1 MLSLDSIRSFAGTF
15 LLALYLPVP
24 FYMVWIHAP
33 HTFWKRVGPVS
44 YALHWVFYIAMVVAV
59 IRLYD
64 MWRWRAWE
72 WPVVVTWVGL
82 FPLAVA
88 AWLAWRTYTTI
99 NLRTLLTFRQ
109 IRPNG
114 ERRLIREGILGTI
127 RHPRYVMFTLL
138 ALANVTVT
146 GYPLVLAS
154 LVVTVALFAVVIHLE
169 ESELREY
176 FGEEFE
182 AYRRSVPAF
191 FPRIKAHDE
200 AA

>member
-1 MLSLDSIRSFAGTF
+1 MFSFDSIRPFAGTF

-24 FYMVWIHAP
+24 FYMAWIHAP
-33 HTFWKRVGPVS
+33 HRIWKRIGPAS
-44 YALHWVFYIAMVVAV
+44 YPLHWAFYVAMVVAV
-59 IRLYD
+59 IRLHD
-64 MWRWRAWE
+64 AWRWHAWE
-72 WPVVVTWVGL
+72 WPKGL
-82 FPLAVA
+82 TGLGLLPLAVA

-138 ALANVTVT
+138 ALGNFIVT

-154 LVVTVALFAVVIHLE
+154 LIATVVLFAIVIQME
-169 ESELREY
+169 EKELREY

-182 AYRRSVPAF
+182 AYRRTVPAF
-191 FPRIKAHDE
+191 VPRIRAHDE
-200 AA
+200 AV

>member
-15 LLALYLPVP
+15 LLALYLPVT

-44 YALHWVFYIAMVVAV
+44 YALHWAFYIAMVVAV
-59 IRLYD
+59 IRLHD

-72 WPVVVTWVGL
+72 WPAVVTWVGL

-138 ALANVTVT
+138 ALANVMVT

-154 LVVTVALFAVVIHLE
+154 LVVTVALFTVVIHLE

-182 AYRRSVPAF
+182 AYRRTVPAF
-191 FPRIKAHDE
+191 GPRITRRSVP
-200 AA
+200 